1 MLQIG
6 CKIAVAVKELEHRC
20 YLTGQWQ
27 RVLNTNISLAK
38 LWIRQRSS
46 CGILQMVY
54 ISWCL
59 ILLPRTSKVV
69 FLDIGVL
76 VIIVIYNLFLWL
88 LFVFFFLQ
96 GEALSVSFCV
106 IKKRIVICT
115 SYSVYPLGRSS
126 HTCFGFDSNGTKK
139 SVLRLE
145 YVLLVSLILLCVSTC
160 YICVARMCLPL
171 QGGVAGTWGRRER
184 WGWAHLLGSSWCSR
198 NLSSSLFRQWRGT
211 CETLAHGD

>member
-1 MLQIG
+1 M
-6 CKIAVAVKELEHRC
+6 EFYRSERE
-20 YLTGQWQ
+20 
-27 RVLNTNISLAK
+27 RK
-38 LWIRQRSS
+38 LP
-46 CGILQMVY
+46 LVY

-59 ILLPRTSKVV
+59 IVLPRTSKVV

-88 LFVFFFLQ
+88 LFVFFFFKARHLVCHS
-96 GEALSVSFCV
+96 AWL
-106 IKKRIVICT
+106 KKRIVICT
-115 SYSVYPLGRSS
+115 SYSVYPLGRSR
-126 HTCFGFDSNGTKK
+126 HTCFGFDSHGTKK
-139 SVLRLE
+139 WVLRLE